1 MLQFHEYLVNYRLT
15 PRSRILRKHM
25 PKMET
30 VVEQESAFE
39 SSSILM
45 SQGHTVAHSNYS
57 KNTKFRYLP
66 KDPNDL
72 ERAIESESS
81 EEEIDEIMEKDI
93 IDQINRQ
100 FLAKS

>member
-1 MLQFHEYLVNYRLT
+1 
-15 PRSRILRKHM
+15 M

-39 SSSILM
+39 SSSVLM
-45 SQGHTVAHSNYS
+45 SQGHVAHSNYS
-57 KNTKFRYLP
+57 KTTKFRYCP

-81 EEEIDEIMEKDI
+81 EEEIDQIMEKDI
-93 IDQINRQ
+93 ID
-100 FLAKS
+100 

>member
-1 MLQFHEYLVNYRLT
+1 
-15 PRSRILRKHM
+15 M

-39 SSSILM
+39 SSSVLM
-45 SQGHTVAHSNYS
+45 SQGHVAHSNYS
-57 KNTKFRYLP
+57 KTTKFRYLP

-81 EEEIDEIMEKDI
+81 EEEIDQIMEKDI
-93 IDQINRQ
+93 ID
-100 FLAKS
+100 